1 MLKNVSKIYKVDFF
15 AFETAGPLF
24 YFWRVNGPL
33 FYFRV
38 LSGPLFYF
46 WFLTREV
53 TYLVLSEFSIN
64 LQMNYIWPPL
74 NKNHSA
80 KGQECRKK
88 ISIFF
93 VNFFSKN
100 FFEFFI
106 CCFSRSAWPQ
116 IDGIIKWCRIPGSL
130 PSFSVSFPKIRR
142 DMKNWIF
149 RKIRNFGL

>member
-1 MLKNVSKIYKVDFF
+1 MSAHCADLITYELFRIIRNNKGRLVNWNNRQNSNHSK
-15 AFETAGPLF
+15 
-24 YFWRVNGPL
+24 
-33 FYFRV
+33 
-38 LSGPLFYF
+38 
-46 WFLTREV
+46 FLTREV

-93 VNFFSKN
+93 AKFFSKK

-130 PSFSVSFPKIRR
+130 PSFFASFPTIRR
-142 DMKNWIF
+142 EMKNWIF
-149 RKIRNFGL
+149 RRIRNFGL